1 VFLGGESQ
9 CLAFAAAHPALAQRL
24 FFAPAP
30 EMFSDP
36 IGLQAAWRVA
46 GVKLLSAQDMVHLR
60 FGSVRDSRIL
70 KGARNGAVIAES
82 DRAPPITTSHHPFAC
97 GRVLPAATQRLFVY
111 GKQTLRPAPAGGAP
125 LPATGLPKACVTADL
140 EAASAQKP
148 ASGRAPTGI
157 DLVRL
162 AEYEAGAWASGQVAK
177 PAAMLGVL
185 QPIVLLPWNMA
196 HFGSI
201 VPELLRRLATFRRPG
216 APSLAVLVMPFNDP
230 GLTGMIGALRKA
242 IVQAAEEPDDVGSP
256 G

>member
-1 VFLGGESQ
+1 MGNRFVDFLRDWQDAPALVLSCPGPMRRHRAALIPLKKLALPQVFLGGESQ

-24 FFAPAP
+24 FIAPAP

-125 LPATGLPKACVTADL
+125 LPATGLPRPVSPPTSKPRPPRNPQV
-140 EAASAQKP
+140 AARPPGSTLCGWR
-148 ASGRAPTGI
+148 ST
-157 DLVRL
+157 RL
-162 AEYEAGAWASGQVAK
+162 A
-177 PAAMLGVL
+177 LG
-185 QPIVLLPWNMA
+185 
-196 HFGSI
+196 
-201 VPELLRRLATFRRPG
+201 RRGR
-216 APSLAVLVMPFNDP
+216 
-230 GLTGMIGALRKA
+230 
-242 IVQAAEEPDDVGSP
+242 
-256 G
+256 